1 MRLTLLKK
9 TGCILSMTMVVA
21 MVTLLPATPAFS
33 HGEAKAQHGGQIQSR
48 HDLAVEL
55 VRHSESIELHLTDHG
70 DAIDPTGWQG
80 KITVLAAGQKQD
92 IPLVVTGQTLSAGLS
107 LPDGAK
113 VVVSLTNPQQQR
125 FSFRYSF

>member
-1 MRLTLLKK
+1 
-9 TGCILSMTMVVA
+9 MVVA

-92 IPLVVTGQTLSAGLS
+92 IPLVVTAPTLSAGLR

>member
-1 MRLTLLKK
+1 MRLMLLKK
-9 TGCILSMTMVVA
+9 LRCTLIVA
-21 MVTLLPATPAFS
+21 MVITMVALLPATPAFS

-70 DAIDPTGWQG
+70 DAIDPKGWQG
-80 KITVLAAGQKQD
+80 KITVLAAGQKRD
-92 IPLVVTGQTLSAGLS
+92 MPLVVTGLTLSAGLS

-125 FSFRYSF
+125 FSFRYSW